1 MLHLLPV
8 VVQPLACCLQPLA
21 ALVQLLLERLDG
33 CLHLRSGGEE
43 QSFFR
48 LAPSGVG
55 GGILAVYHFQLR
67 PLLGQ
72 LPFLCRPLGLQLFQF
87 FLRLGALPA
96 LGCCLGD
103 GLFQLGELGGGL
115 LLAAL

>member
-8 VVQPLACCLQPLA
+8 VVQPLACLFQTLP

-33 CLHLRSGGEE
+33 RLHLRSGGKE

-48 LAPSGVG
+48 LAPSGVS
-55 GGILAVYHFQLR
+55 GGILTVYRFQLR

-72 LPFLCRPLGLQLFQF
+72 QGFQFRPLGLQLFQF
-87 FLRLGALPA
+87 FLCLGALPA

-103 GLFQLGELGGGL
+103 GLL
-115 LLAAL
+115 